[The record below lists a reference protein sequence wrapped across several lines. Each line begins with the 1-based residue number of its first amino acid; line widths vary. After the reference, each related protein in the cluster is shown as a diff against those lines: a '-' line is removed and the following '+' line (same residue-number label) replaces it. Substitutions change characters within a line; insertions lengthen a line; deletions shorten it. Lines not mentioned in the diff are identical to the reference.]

1 MVICDEDIRGIENS
15 GEAKNQKDGFV
26 IEISLCEN
34 LKRIALWKANVSKG
48 PQNLHVFNK
57 L

>member
-1 MVICDEDIRGIENS
+1 MIIGDEDIRGIENS
-15 GEAKNQKDGFV
+15 GEAKNKKDGFV
-26 IEISLCEN
+26 VEISFCED
-34 LKRIALWKANVSKG
+34 LKRVALWKANVSKG